1 MVVVLDK
8 FYTTQDTVENCI
20 ELFKKHIKYK
30 SNDLIIE
37 PSAGNGAFIE
47 QIKSLGTKT
56 IFYDIS
62 PEHNEIIKQDFLK
75 EGIPEEQPFPEGGT
89 GRVHVIGNPP
99 FGRQSS
105 LAIKFIK
112 KSSKFADSI
121 SFILPKSFKKQSLQ
135 KKIPL
140 NFHLLIE
147 KETNKFI
154 IEKDGI
160 FKQHNVPCV
169 FQIWEKKDYDRISS
183 SYVKPIGF
191 KFVKIM
197 DNPDISLRRVG
208 SNSGLVSKIKA
219 CSIQSNYFIKFD
231 NFDDELLNKLKQLK
245 IKEAYFTTGPKSI
258 SKSELIP
265 VINSILEKQKND

>member
-1 MVVVLDK
+1 MVVLDK

-37 PSAGNGAFIE
+37 PSAGNGAFIK
-47 QIKSLGTKT
+47 QIKSLGTNT
-56 IFYDIS
+56 LFYDIS

-75 EGIPEEQPFPEGGT
+75 KGIPEGLLDKGT
-89 GRVHVIGNPP
+89 RVHVIGNPP

-121 SFILPKSFKKQSLQ
+121 SFILPKSFKKESLK

-147 KETNKFI
+147 NETNKFI

-169 FQIWEKKDYDRISS
+169 FQIWEKKNYDRISS
-183 SYVKPIGF
+183 SYVNPIGF

-208 SNSGLVSKIKA
+208 SKSGLVSEIVA
-219 CSIQSNYFIKFD
+219 RDCSIQSNYFIKFD
-231 NFDDELLNKLKQLK
+231 NFDDELLNKLKHLK
-245 IKEAYFTTGPKSI
+245 IKEAFFTTGPNSI

-265 VINSILEKQKND
+265 VINSILETQKIY